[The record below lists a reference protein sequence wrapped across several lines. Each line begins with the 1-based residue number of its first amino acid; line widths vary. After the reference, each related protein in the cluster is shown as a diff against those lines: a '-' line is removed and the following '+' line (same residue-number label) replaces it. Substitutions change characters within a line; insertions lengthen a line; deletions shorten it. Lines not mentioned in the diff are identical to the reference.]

1 MMSGPGAPRPGQ
13 GHGRAALLA
22 KRVLD
27 IGISASAIVTLSPVM
42 LAIGAA
48 VKLASPHGPIV
59 FRQRRC
65 GIDGRPFVVYK
76 FRTMAPGAE
85 ERRKELEALN
95 EADGP
100 PFKIKDDP
108 RIIPRV
114 GVFLRRTG
122 LDELPQLFNVLK
134 GEMSLVG
141 PRPPIPSEVERY
153 EVPQL
158 RRLSVRPGI
167 TCLWQTTPDRN
178 DLDFATW
185 VRLDLEYIDNWSLWL
200 DLRIMARTLGVM
212 LRGKGR

>member
-1 MMSGPGAPRPGQ
+1 MGGLAMPALHQ
-13 GHGRAALLA
+13 GHSHAALFV
-22 KRVLD
+22 KRIMDL
-27 IGISASAIVTLSPVM
+27 GISASAIVTLSPLM

-48 VKLASPHGPIV
+48 VKLASPDGPVI
-59 FRQRRC
+59 FRQTRC
-65 GIDGRPFVVYK
+65 GIGGRPFVVYK
-76 FRTMAPGAE
+76 FRTMVPGAE

-100 PFKIKDDP
+100 PFKIKEDP
-108 RIIPRV
+108 RIIPGV

-122 LDELPQLFNVLK
+122 LDELPQLFNVLR
-134 GEMSLVG
+134 GQMSIVG

-167 TCLWQTTPDRN
+167 TCLWQTMPERN

-185 VRLDLEYIDNWSLWL
+185 VKLDLEYIDNWSLWL
-200 DLRIMARTLGVM
+200 DLKIMARTLGVM